1 MSHSIQRLR
10 QLSSWR
16 RSAADTSVDLIGLA
30 WLTQDLYDRER
41 TRTPSRTHAMK
52 ALRLIRDWIF
62 SIPTLL
68 AFGLSLGF
76 YDLVGRV
83 ALLFGRRPF
92 EWVMAALQRT
102 LLWTFRFSHVR
113 VKMEDRPKIANGEA
127 YIMVSNHQSML
138 DVPIF
143 GGLLMRTFPKYIAKT
158 ELGRWIPSVSLNLT
172 RGGNALI
179 DRHDA
184 RQALTAIRSL
194 ALESKERGNSIVLFP
209 EGRRSRDGDLLEFQT
224 GGLAMLM
231 RSASDMPI
239 VPTVIDGSWKVFLH
253 NLFPVP
259 FGTTV
264 RVRFGTPIEGP
275 DRGDANAVMAECKAF
290 ITATLKEWRAE

>member
-1 MSHSIQRLR
+1 
-10 QLSSWR
+10 
-16 RSAADTSVDLIGLA
+16 
-30 WLTQDLYDRER
+30 
-41 TRTPSRTHAMK
+41 MK
-52 ALRLIRDWIF
+52 TLRLIRDWIF
-62 SIPTLL
+62 SIPTLI
-68 AFGLSLGF
+68 AFGLALGF

-102 LLWTFRFSHVR
+102 LIWVFRLSHVR
-113 VKMEDRPKIANGEA
+113 VKMEKSHAITDGQP

-143 GGLLMRTFPKYIAKT
+143 GGLLIRSFPKYIAKA

-179 DRHDA
+179 DRNDR
-184 RQALTAIRSL
+184 RQALGAIKQL
-194 ALESKERGNSIVLFP
+194 AHESTERGNSIVIFP
-209 EGRRSRDGDLLEFQT
+209 EGHRSRDGELLEFQP

-231 RSASDMPI
+231 RAARDMPV

-253 NLFPVP
+253 NLLPVP
-259 FGTTV
+259 FGTEV
-264 RVRFGTPIEGP
+264 RVRLGDPI
-275 DRGDANAVMAECKAF
+275 DRADGRDAAAVLAECEVF
-290 ITATLKEWRAE
+290 IRDALQEWRA

>member
-1 MSHSIQRLR
+1 
-10 QLSSWR
+10 
-16 RSAADTSVDLIGLA
+16 
-30 WLTQDLYDRER
+30 
-41 TRTPSRTHAMK
+41 MK
-52 ALRLIRDWIF
+52 TLRLIRDWIF
-62 SIPTLL
+62 SIPTLI
-68 AFGLSLGF
+68 AFGLALGF

-102 LLWTFRFSHVR
+102 LIWVFRLSHVR
-113 VKMEDRPKIANGEA
+113 VKMEKSHAITDGQP

-143 GGLLMRTFPKYIAKT
+143 GGLLIRSFPKYIAKA

-179 DRHDA
+179 DRNDR
-184 RQALTAIRSL
+184 RQALGAIKQL
-194 ALESKERGNSIVLFP
+194 AHESTERGNSIVIFP
-209 EGRRSRDGDLLEFQT
+209 EGRRSRDGELLEFQP

-231 RSASDMPI
+231 RAARDMPV

-253 NLFPVP
+253 NLLPVP
-259 FGTTV
+259 FGTEV
-264 RVRFGTPIEGP
+264 RVRLGDPI
-275 DRGDANAVMAECKAF
+275 DRADGRDTAAILAECEVF
-290 ITATLKEWRAE
+290 IRDALQEWRA

>member
-1 MSHSIQRLR
+1 
-10 QLSSWR
+10 
-16 RSAADTSVDLIGLA
+16 
-30 WLTQDLYDRER
+30 
-41 TRTPSRTHAMK
+41 MK
-52 ALRLIRDWIF
+52 TLRLIRDWIF
-62 SIPTLL
+62 SIPTLI
-68 AFGLSLGF
+68 AFGLALGF

-102 LLWTFRFSHVR
+102 LIWVFRLSHVR
-113 VKMEDRPKIANGEA
+113 VKMEKSHAITDGQP

-143 GGLLMRTFPKYIAKT
+143 GGLLIRSFPKYIAKA

-179 DRHDA
+179 DRNDR
-184 RQALTAIRSL
+184 RQALGAIKQL
-194 ALESKERGNSIVLFP
+194 AHESTERGNSIVIFP
-209 EGRRSRDGDLLEFQT
+209 EGRRSRDGELLEFQP

-231 RSASDMPI
+231 RAARDMPV

-253 NLFPVP
+253 NLLPVP
-259 FGTTV
+259 FGTEV
-264 RVRFGTPIEGP
+264 RVRLGDPI
-275 DRGDANAVMAECKAF
+275 DRADGRDAAAVLAECEVF
-290 ITATLKEWRAE
+290 IRDALQEWRA